1 MADAAAIEMTSTAG
15 ADAPPPPPRQPRP
28 NRGIVGL
35 LGMNAIAAAVTLI
48 SVWVAYAL
56 LRWQL
61 ANLSSQLDQEIDLD
75 LDIAII
81 GAGIG
86 GTYAGWQLQNS
97 SEYGASSIAIFEAT
111 NRVGGRFHSPVLGGG
126 CAGAAAGTLPRGEL
140 GGMRVRTGL
149 DLNMIGVAEQLGIEL
164 GPFLLND
171 DPSTPPTYDAPNN
184 PVYVGGYRSAR
195 SAIAPLFATNSLLM
209 SDNSLGF
216 SGVLP
221 FYLGNKSGAPL
232 SAVAATGDMSASF
245 TSTVVDHLEGDT
257 SNLSPHARERVTSF
271 CASCNCCHGNVP
283 AAAAAAPVPHGCGSF
298 CDSDCFIATQEYG
311 INGTPLWQHS
321 LFDSAVSDGTGPGS
335 VYRGLIESLNG
346 YHMPPSDANTGQAQ
360 AWGGES
366 SPINGYVR
374 PVLGMQEYPL
384 ALARAF
390 EAAGGTVYMNE
401 KLISVE
407 YNART
412 TESIITLAKTVT
424 SACTNITTELPQ
436 RRRIRVKRLILNMPK
451 APLSRIAF
459 TTASLQ
465 DKIDELTN
473 YIQGYPLTKNFI
485 TFASDWMDS
494 AVQAATGFPFT
505 IGRFTT
511 SLSAS
516 QAFHWYPGTQQLTPA
531 SQCGSKTV
539 LQVYTSAA
547 INAYR
552 SNSALGNASAC
563 AATTDANQCA
573 ASPCSLNAAE
583 FVGPVSD
590 GVTVLMW
597 NALKAQLSTMFDTEN
612 IPDPI
617 EYKRTAWSADD
628 EVTGMDAIHWF
639 RSGVRWWEKYVDFL
653 EPMPK
658 VHLIGEQY
666 SIANGWGSGAL
677 ETTMYML
684 TEKMGMP
691 IPTFMARD
699 GRSARENYCRMN
711 AYYPNRKPE

>member
-1 MADAAAIEMTSTAG
+1 MTRTS
-15 ADAPPPPPRQPRP
+15 
-28 NRGIVGL
+28 
-35 LGMNAIAAAVTLI
+35 
-48 SVWVAYAL
+48 
-56 LRWQL
+56 
-61 ANLSSQLDQEIDLD
+61 
-75 LDIAII
+75 IAII

-86 GTYAGWQLQNS
+86 GVYAGWQLKNS

-111 NRVGGRFHSPVLGGG
+111 NRIGGRFHSPVLGGG

-149 DLNMIGVAEQLGIEL
+149 DINMLGVADALGIEL
-164 GPFLLND
+164 ATFWLND
-171 DPSTPPTYDAPNN
+171 DPNIPTVDAPNN

-195 SAIAPLFATNSLLM
+195 SAIWPLFANDSLLKL
-209 SDNSLGF
+209 DNSLGF

-221 FYLGNKSGAPL
+221 FYIGNKSGAPL
-232 SAVAATGDMSASF
+232 AAIAKTGDMSASF
-245 TSTVVDHLEGDT
+245 SHHVVDSLEGDN
-257 SNLSPHARERVTSF
+257 SQVSPFAKDQAAKF
-271 CASCNCCHGNVP
+271 CDSCNCCNGTVPDALP
-283 AAAAAAPVPHGCGSF
+283 AADVPNGCSSF
-298 CDSDCFIATQEYG
+298 CDSDCFIATQEHG
-311 INGTPLWQHS
+311 INGVPMWQHS
-321 LFDSAVSDGTGPGS
+321 TFDGSVSDDTGPGS
-335 VYRGLIESLNG
+335 VYRDLIEGLNG
-346 YHMPPSDANTGQAQ
+346 YHIPPSNANTGQAQ
-360 AWGGES
+360 AWGSES
-366 SPINGYVR
+366 SAGSSVTGYVR

-390 EAAGGTVYMNE
+390 EAVGGTVYTNE
-401 KLISVE
+401 KLVSVE

-436 RRRIRVKRLILNMPK
+436 RRRIRVKRLILDLPK

-465 DKIDELTN
+465 NKIDELTE

-494 AVQAATGFPFT
+494 AVQAFTGFPFT
-505 IGRFTT
+505 VGRMTT

-531 SQCGSKTV
+531 SQCGDKTV

-547 INAYR
+547 VDAYR
-552 SNSALGNASAC
+552 ANSALGNASAC
-563 AATTDANQCA
+563 AATTDANQCT

-617 EYKRTAWSADD
+617 EYKRTAWSAED

-658 VHLIGEQY
+658 VHIIGEQY

-684 TEKMGMP
+684 TEKMNMP

-711 AYYPNRKPE
+711 AYYPNRRSA